1 MDPRINII
9 DERLGG
15 IGRIIAVTGGKGGIG
30 KSMVSSTLALILA
43 DLGYR
48 VGLFD
53 LDFYGPS
60 DHVILGISRL
70 YPKEEKGI
78 VPPEVHGIKFIS
90 IIYYA
95 GDSPSPIRGSDVS
108 NALIELLTITRW
120 GALDFLV
127 IDMPPGIGDATLD
140 VIRLMKRNEFVI
152 VTTQSKVAIET
163 VKKMLQVLKELSV
176 PILGVI
182 ENMRFR
188 KRPFVEDRLKEF
200 SVQVL
205 GGIDFDQNLEDAVG
219 DAKRLIKTRFAQSL
233 REIVIGSSKFKAGE
247 RGHPS

>member
-1 MDPRINII
+1 MDPRIDII
-9 DERLGG
+9 DRRLGR

-30 KSMVSSTLALILA
+30 KSMVSSTLALVLA

-60 DHVILGISRL
+60 DHVILGINRV

-78 VPPEVHGIKFIS
+78 VPPEVHGIEFIS

-95 GDSPSPIRGSDVS
+95 GDRPSPIRGADVS

-120 GALDFLV
+120 GPLDFLV

-140 VIRLMKRNEFVI
+140 VIRFMKRNEFVI
-152 VTTQSKVAIET
+152 VTTQSKVALET

-188 KRPFVEDRLKEF
+188 KDSFVKDQLKEF
-200 SVQVL
+200 STPVL
-205 GGIDFDQNLEDAVG
+205 GGIDFDQNLEDAIG
-219 DAKRLIKTRFAQSL
+219 DAERLIKTRFAQSL
-233 REIVIGSSKFKAGE
+233 RDIVIGSAEFKLGE
-247 RGHPS
+247 

>member
-9 DERLGG
+9 DERLKG
-15 IGRIIAVTGGKGGIG
+15 INRMIAVTGGKGGIG
-30 KSMVSSTLALILA
+30 KSMVSSNLALVLA
-43 DLGYR
+43 NSGYK

-60 DHVILGISRL
+60 DHIILGISDI

-78 VPPEVHGIKFIS
+78 IPPEVHGIKFIS

-95 GDSPSPIRGSDVS
+95 GDKPSPIRGADVS

-120 GALDFLV
+120 GKLDFLV

-140 VIRLMKRNEFVI
+140 AIRFMKRNEFVI
-152 VTTQSKVAIET
+152 VTTQSKVALET
-163 VKKMLQVLKELSV
+163 VKKMIQVLREISA

-182 ENMRFR
+182 ENMKFR
-188 KRPFVEDRLKEF
+188 KSSFVKNQLQEF
-200 SVQVL
+200 SAPVL
-205 GGIDFDQNLEDAVG
+205 GEIIYDEDLEEAIG
-219 DAKRLIKTRFAQSL
+219 DVNRLAKTKFFRSL
-233 REIVIGSSKFKAGE
+233 REIVLNNPRFKVGE
-247 RGHPS
+247 

>member
-1 MDPRINII
+1 MDPRIEII
-9 DERLGG
+9 DKRLGR
-15 IGRIIAVTGGKGGIG
+15 IERIIAVTGGKGGIG
-30 KSMVSSTLALILA
+30 KSMVSSTLALVLA

-60 DHVILGISRL
+60 DHVILGINRV

-78 VPPEVHGIKFIS
+78 VPPEVHGIEFIS

-95 GDSPSPIRGSDVS
+95 GDSPSPIRGADVS

-120 GALDFLV
+120 GPLDFLV

-140 VIRLMKRNEFVI
+140 VIRFMKRNEFVI
-152 VTTQSKVAIET
+152 VTTQSKVALET

-176 PILGVI
+176 PILGVV

-188 KRPFVEDRLKEF
+188 KDSFVKDQLKEF
-200 SVQVL
+200 SIPVL
-205 GGIDFDQNLEDAVG
+205 GGIDFDQDLEDAIG
-219 DAKRLIKTRFAQSL
+219 DAERLIKTRFAQSL
-233 REIVIGSSKFKAGE
+233 RDIVTGSSEFKLGE
-247 RGHPS
+247 